1 MRRDRMGMRTAA
13 STSAGGVDSAHYTGE
28 FAYVPLTNETYWE
41 FAMDGNRIRP
51 ALLGRKQTDH
61 PESTA
66 VTCTQEQTA

>member
-41 FAMDGNRIRP
+41 FAMDGNRP